1 MRHFLDKLWH
11 EDDGVLSFEWTLL
24 IVLVVIGIIS
34 GLGAARDCVIDELG
48 DTAAAVLAFDQSYSF
63 AGLPILGIPD
73 SEYVD
78 ELGVVIDCAR
88 SDSIP
93 HLPPVNDGADGG

>member
-1 MRHFLDKLWH
+1 MRHFLDKLWY

-88 SDSIP
+88 SDSIS

>member
-1 MRHFLDKLWH
+1 MRQLLNKLWH

-24 IVLVVIGIIS
+24 IVLVVIGIIG

-78 ELGVVIDCAR
+78 ELGIVVDCAR
-88 SDSIP
+88 SDTIP
-93 HLPPVNDGADGG
+93 HLPPVDDGADGG